1 MNVVCVCQ
9 LFVSHL
15 FRRGR
20 ERRRQSSE
28 RESED
33 RKSSATDINGLNSET
48 VSSAEQ
54 KEDREGGKG
63 HKKKKKRK
71 RSDNSKSPSKRH
83 HKHKKHK
90 KKRERS
96 GSRETEVKMD
106 NSEKCDN
113 NASLGSPSREIAC
126 VGQGSVETGPPDPN
140 PAE

>member
-1 MNVVCVCQ
+1 MSAVCLSCV
-9 LFVSHL
+9 L
-15 FRRGR
+15 RRGR

-48 VSSAEQ
+48 VSSGEQ

-63 HKKKKKRK
+63 HKKKKKKRK

-113 NASLGSPSREIAC
+113 NASLGSLSREIAC